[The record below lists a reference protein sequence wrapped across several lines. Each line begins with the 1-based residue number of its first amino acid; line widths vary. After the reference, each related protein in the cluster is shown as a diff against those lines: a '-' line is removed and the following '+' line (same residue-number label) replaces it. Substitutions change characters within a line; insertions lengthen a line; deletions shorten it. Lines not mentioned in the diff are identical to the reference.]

1 MASTEVEVEG
11 SEMQVKHLRFVRI
24 IAINAAVIVSNIYDY
39 AKQNSG
45 PLKSTVGTVEN
56 AVASVI
62 GPVYEKFKGVP
73 GALLIFLDKKL
84 DEGTNKFE
92 VCSPPWAKKVVSKTQ
107 SVVKKASQIAY
118 DLAEE
123 TKVGGPG
130 AALSRAGTMS
140 KHFAMS
146 QLAIVWYK
154 VNHYPVLHGVTE
166 IAVPT
171 AAYWSEKYNKWVKYL
186 TVKGY
191 SVFGYLPLVPVEEM
205 AKAYKQAEADAEA
218 VVGKKDDTSSS
229 SESES
234 EKE

>member
-1 MASTEVEVEG
+1 
-11 SEMQVKHLRFVRI
+11 MQVKHLRFVRI

-73 GALLIFLDKKL
+73 DDLLIFLDKKL
-84 DEGTNKFE
+84 DEGTYKFE
-92 VCSPPWAKKVVSKTQ
+92 ECAPPLAKKVVSKAQ

-140 KHFAMS
+140 KHFAIS

-154 VNHYPVLHGVTE
+154 ANHYPALHVVTE
-166 IAVPT
+166 MAVPT
-171 AAYWSEKYNKWVKYL
+171 AAHWSEKYNKWVKDM

-205 AKAYKQAEADAEA
+205 AKAYKQAQVEAEA
-218 VVGKKDDTSSS
+218 GKKDDTSSS